1 MQFKHFSLIHFKA
14 QIFQGIGGGATGG
27 PPVILPIEES
37 KTLGL
42 GLELGI
48 ITKYLTVR
56 PTP

>member
-1 MQFKHFSLIHFKA
+1 MQFKHFSLVHFKA
-14 QIFQGIGGGATGG
+14 HLFDSVGGGASG
-27 PPVILPIEES
+27 PPVVIPIEES

-56 PTP
+56 PAP